1 MIKKYYTKEN
11 FDKEKYTAAQI
22 KRHALKSGKHRGE
35 ETYEYACEDL
45 MPFLPQGFSKLEMI
59 CLGTRNNWERDV
71 FKSLLKKVE
80 VYSLDIAPA
89 SGADYIM
96 DFNSFPSNWKDK
108 WDIIYSNSIDHS
120 MSPDDCFK
128 EWVIILK
135 PGVIMYTYWDTQNS
149 EKITPTAADCSI
161 FSKEAVEKAMEES
174 SPNIEI
180 LSEKDGR
187 WLIKKKEKQHG

>member
-11 FDKEKYTAAQI
+11 FDKRKYVTAQI
-22 KRHALKSGKHRGE
+22 ERHALKSAKHRGA
-35 ETYEYACEDL
+35 ETYEYACESL
-45 MPFLPQGFSKLEMI
+45 IPFLPKEFSKLEMI

-80 VYSLDIAPA
+80 VSSLDIAPA
-89 SGADYIM
+89 SNADYIM
-96 DFNSFPSNWKDK
+96 DFNSFPSDWENK

-120 MSPDDCFK
+120 TSSDDCLK
-128 EWVIILK
+128 EWIRILK
-135 PGVIMYTYWDTQNS
+135 PGGLMYTDWETQNS
-149 EKITPTAADCSI
+149 EKVIPNAADCSI
-161 FSKEAVEKAMEES
+161 FTKESARKVMNDN

-187 WLIKKKEKQHG
+187 WLIKKREKQDG

>member
-11 FDKEKYTAAQI
+11 FNKGEYTAAQI
-22 KRHALKSGKHRGE
+22 KRHALKSAKHRSA
-35 ETYEYACEDL
+35 ETYEHACKSL
-45 MPFLPQGFSKLEMI
+45 MPFLPEEFSKLEMI

-71 FKSLLKKVE
+71 FKFLLKKVK

-120 MSPDDCFK
+120 ISADDCLK
-128 EWVIILK
+128 EWIRILK
-135 PGVIMYTYWDTQNS
+135 PGGLMYTDWEAQNS
-149 EKITPTAADCSI
+149 EKKIPTAADCSI
-161 FSKEAVEKAMEES
+161 FTKESVIKVMNDN

-180 LSEKDGR
+180 LSRKDGR
-187 WLIKKKEKQHG
+187 WLIKKREKL

>member
-11 FDKEKYTAAQI
+11 FNKGEYTAAQI
-22 KRHALKSGKHRGE
+22 KRHALKRAKHRST
-35 ETYEYACEDL
+35 ETYEHACKSL
-45 MPFLPQGFSKLEMI
+45 IPFLPEEFSKLEMI

-89 SGADYIM
+89 SNADYIM
-96 DFNSFPSNWKDK
+96 DFNSFPSDWENK

-120 MSPDDCFK
+120 ISPDDCFK
-128 EWVIILK
+128 EWVRILK
-135 PGVIMYTYWDTQNS
+135 PGGIMYTDWDTQNS
-149 EKITPTAADCSI
+149 EKVTPTAADCSI
-161 FSKEAVEKAMEES
+161 FSKEAVEKAIEES

-180 LSEKDGR
+180 LSKKDGR
-187 WLIKKKEKQHG
+187 WLIKKREKQHG